1 MDSLRASMPPGMADA
16 AVNIPGVGAVLQLLL
31 NKLGFDVG
39 STMSLYLLLFG
50 LFQGALFLYTQGRG
64 LVLGHGTSAIR
75 IDDDD
80 DLYPQFISWISEH
93 RMTEMS
99 RDLKAT
105 SKKPRARNDEVD
117 NDDASEADF
126 EDVLDDSGIFNY
138 EKYKGTSPTYYE
150 PNMGDD
156 SFTHNG
162 HYFQFSKACQ
172 ENKFQERMEYFLI
185 IRCMGRSTKP
195 VKDLINHVKEWTA
208 HKPNKT
214 TEIMRAEIKHGGYW
228 SVQSNRP
235 SRPISTVTLDEAQK
249 NKVVADI
256 NEYLHPATARWYAAR
271 GIPHRRGYLFHGPPG
286 TGKTSLSFAIAGIFG
301 LSVYCASLSERDM
314 SESDL
319 ASLFGQLP
327 NRCIVLLE
335 DIDSAG
341 IRRDRSSVIPE
352 QERDAGVDE
361 ADKSSAP
368 APTEKAIEEKDDQ
381 HDRKDE
387 KEIEEKQ
394 SPSIASEKKR
404 SIRRRITQS
413 LRPRKS
419 SHQKPDS
426 ETTTL
431 VATPSSLPTSAP
443 PSVLT
448 PAPSISQI
456 PPPTTSTSTKPPP
469 PPPTDE
475 EGTNTASKISLA
487 GLLNIIDGAASSE
500 GRVLIM
506 TTNYPE
512 KLDSA
517 LIRPGR
523 VDLQVRFTLATRMQV
538 QEIFRRMYSD
548 EADGEDSQGK
558 VGRRGTPAGPIA
570 AAKSKSTSGTG
581 GTTSPPLCFP
591 ARPNFVTL
599 PPEEL
604 ENMARRFA
612 DELPEGVFSPA
623 EIQGYL
629 LQKKS
634 DPQGALEGVGEWRD
648 VVLEAKRRGKKVVE
662 LK

>member
-1 MDSLRASMPPGMADA
+1 MENLKETLPPGLADA
-16 AVNIPGVGAVLQLLL
+16 AINIPGVGAILQLLL

-93 RMTEMS
+93 RMTEVS

-105 SKKPRARNDEVD
+105 SKKPRARGDEVD
-117 NDDASEADF
+117 DDNDSESDI
-126 EDVLDDSGIFNY
+126 EDVLDESGIFNY
-138 EKYKGTSPTYYE
+138 DKYKGTSPVYYE
-150 PNMGDD
+150 PNLGDD

-162 HYFQFSKACQ
+162 HYFQFSKDCQ
-172 ENKFQERMEYFLI
+172 ENKYQERIEYFII
-185 IRCMGRSTKP
+185 IRCIGRSTKP
-195 VKDLINHVKEWTA
+195 VKDLIDHVKEWSA

-228 SVQSNRP
+228 SVQSTRP

-341 IRRDRSSVIPE
+341 IRRDRSSVIPDLDHSSDSE
-352 QERDAGVDE
+352 E
-361 ADKSSAP
+361 ADKLP
-368 APTEKAIEEKDDQ
+368 VQGTEKVLEKEEKNES
-381 HDRKDE
+381 KDE
-387 KEIEEKQ
+387 KKVEEKQ
-394 SPSIASEKKR
+394 NDITDTEKK

-413 LRPRKS
+413 LRTRKIP
-419 SHQKPDS
+419 KPDS

-431 VATPSSLPTSAP
+431 VTTDDASAP
-443 PSVLT
+443 ASVRAPSVRAL
-448 PAPSISQI
+448 SIKAA
-456 PPPTTSTSTKPPP
+456 KPPP
-469 PPPTDE
+469 PPEPVDE
-475 EGTNTASKISLA
+475 EGSKSKISLA

-523 VDLQVRFTLATRMQV
+523 VDLQIKFTLATNTQI
-538 QEIFRRMYSD
+538 QEIFRRMYSS
-548 EADGEDSQGK
+548 EADLATQRNDE
-558 VGRRGTPAGPIA
+558 
-570 AAKSKSTSGTG
+570 KSKSSPSRRRKPRPSNNDPS
-581 GTTSPPLCFP
+581 TTAVLP
-591 ARPNFVTL
+591 ARPSFATL
-599 PPEEL
+599 PPERLAE
-604 ENMARRFA
+604 MAKQFA
-612 DELPEGVFSPA
+612 EALPEATFSPA

-629 LQKKS
+629 LQRKS
-634 DPQGALEGVGEWRD
+634 DPQGALDGVTEWRD
-648 VVLEAKRRGKKVVE
+648 AVMEAKKKGKKIVD

>member
-1 MDSLRASMPPGMADA
+1 MENLRDSLPPGMADA
-16 AVNIPGVGAVLQLLL
+16 AINIPGVGAILQLLL
-31 NKLGFDVG
+31 NKFGFDIG

-50 LFQGALFLYTQGRG
+50 LFQGTLFLYNQGRQ
-64 LVLGHGTSAIR
+64 LVLGHGTSAIQ

-93 RMTEMS
+93 HMTEVS

-105 SKKPRARNDEVD
+105 SRKPRARHNEDSD
-117 NDDASEADF
+117 SDDDDDDDTGF
-126 EDVLDDSGIFNY
+126 EDVLDESGIFNY
-138 EKYKGTSPTYYE
+138 EKYKGNSPVYYE

-162 HYFQFSKACQ
+162 HYFQFSKDCR
-172 ENKFQERMEYFLI
+172 ENKHQERTEYFLV

-195 VKDLINHVKEWTA
+195 VKDLIDHVKQWSA

-214 TEIMRAEIKHGGYW
+214 TEIMCAEIKHGSYW
-228 SVQSNRP
+228 HVQSNRP
-235 SRPISTVTLDEAQK
+235 SRPISTVTLDEVQK

-319 ASLFGQLP
+319 ASLFSMLP

-341 IRRDRSSVIPE
+341 IRREGSSVIPE
-352 QERDAGVDE
+352 QDDNSDGE
-361 ADKSSAP
+361 ADKLPVSTASTGKAMEE
-368 APTEKAIEEKDDQ
+368 TEDKNRNEKEEEKTAEDKQ
-381 HDRKDE
+381 KDVVHM
-387 KEIEEKQ
+387 
-394 SPSIASEKKR
+394 EKKK
-404 SIRRRITQS
+404 SIRKRITSS
-413 LRPRKS
+413 LHSRKTHS
-419 SHQKPDS
+419 RSDS
-426 ETTTL
+426 KTTTF
-431 VATPSSLPTSAP
+431 VTIASAP

-448 PAPSISQI
+448 TGPSIKS
-456 PPPTTSTSTKPPP
+456 PTSSTSTSTTPNPPP
-469 PPPTDE
+469 KPTPPPTDE
-475 EGTNTASKISLA
+475 EDSNSKSKISLA

-523 VDLQVRFTLATRMQV
+523 VDLQIRFMLATRVQV
-538 QEIFRRMYSD
+538 QEIFERIYSD
-548 EADGEDSQGK
+548 GDGGGEVGK
-558 VGRRGTPAGPIA
+558 KDGDGKDGKSGKKGNAWSPERNRRVRPA
-570 AAKSKSTSGTG
+570 STSPSGA
-581 GTTSPPLCFP
+581 TTTRVLY
-591 ARPNFVTL
+591 ARPNFATL
-599 PPEEL
+599 PPEQLSE
-604 ENMARRFA
+604 MAKQFA
-612 DELPEGVFSPA
+612 KQLPE
-623 EIQGYL
+623 
-629 LQKKS
+629 
-634 DPQGALEGVGEWRD
+634 
-648 VVLEAKRRGKKVVE
+648 
-662 LK
+662 